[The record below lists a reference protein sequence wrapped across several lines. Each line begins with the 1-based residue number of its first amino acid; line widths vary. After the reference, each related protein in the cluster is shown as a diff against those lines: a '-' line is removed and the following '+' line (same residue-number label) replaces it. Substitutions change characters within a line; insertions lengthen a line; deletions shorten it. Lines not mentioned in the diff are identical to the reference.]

1 MQPLQRPPSPRSRAR
16 SAEKSSGQAL
26 VETALI
32 LPILL
37 ILLLGAIDFGRLFF
51 GWVTLHQTARIAAN
65 FAATHPDTQTDTSDQ
80 DALVSLIES
89 DAAALNCDP
98 DVNADNPPDE
108 PVAFD
113 DVALAYTRPD
123 GTPTTTPV
131 LGDYATLSMQCAFS
145 PIIPLSDLLFG
156 DPVSMDAT
164 STFPVRE
171 GCINCPAAA
180 PVPPPPTPE
189 QCRLLPVM
197 DDMSV
202 AGARLAWES
211 AGFNAANFNVLTVD
225 ADDTSTVESAFVDQN
240 DPLSNCTAPHAI
252 FSSEV
257 DVTTFAADAET
268 PGVCATAPNLI
279 GLNVG
284 GARTAW
290 DQDFDAALFFPDI
303 EDDARR
309 VVSQATTPTSTAG
322 VSCLELGASIDLVT
336 GDPWP
341 APPPPSCQV
350 PSMIEARR
358 PEGHA
363 DWVNPGIPGGF
374 LAENFSPQ
382 SGNFTIKSQSLVGGT
397 WVPCSAS
404 ITVSAGAQ

>member
-1 MQPLQRPPSPRSRAR
+1 MQRPPRPLSRVGSTDR
-16 SAEKSSGQAL
+16 TRGQAL

-65 FAATHPDTQTDTSDQ
+65 FAATHPDTPTDTSDQ

-98 DVNADNPPDE
+98 DVNADNPPGE

-131 LGDYATLSMQCAFS
+131 LGDYATLTMACAFS
-145 PIIPLSDLLFG
+145 PVIPLSDVLFG
-156 DPVSMDAT
+156 DPINMDAT

-171 GCINCPAAA
+171 GCINCPAPA

-189 QCRLLPVM
+189 QCRLEPEM
-197 DDMSV
+197 EDMSV

-211 AGFNAANFNVLTVD
+211 AGFHAANFNVLTVG
-225 ADDTSTVESAFVDQN
+225 ADDTSTVDSAFVDQN
-240 DPLSNCTAPHAI
+240 DPLSNCTAPQAI

-257 DVTTFAADAET
+257 DVTSFAPDAET

-279 GLNVG
+279 GLSVG

-290 DQDFDAALFFPDI
+290 DEGFDAALFFPDI

-309 VVSQATTPTSTAG
+309 VVSQTTTPPSTAG
-322 VSCLELGASIDLVT
+322 VSCLELGASIDVVT

-341 APPPPSCQV
+341 APPPPSCKV

-358 PEGHA
+358 PQGEA
-363 DWVNPGIPGGF
+363 LWVKKDIPGGF
-374 LAENFSPQ
+374 LAENFIPRN
-382 SGNFTIKSQSLVGGT
+382 GNFTIKSQSLVGGT

-404 ITVSAGAQ
+404 ITVSSGAP